1 MKRNTIIAAVTAAA
15 LLAAPVLPA
24 AGAPGAP
31 GGPKTVGTDDE
42 GDWGANTALAGTP
55 AQAAGG
61 PTGQD
66 LVEAQI
72 GMADAKTINFV
83 IKVASLPPIGGV
95 PEGVRYVW
103 SVDVGGEFVE
113 LDGKFTN
120 YSRGACD
127 PTSGQCPPPRN
138 PGMQPFLVRG
148 NCRADP
154 NASNVTLCDEL
165 GIVQAEFST
174 GDGTI
179 TIPVPLELVG
189 AKPGTKIAP
198 ATSQFTSLIGGSLV
212 SVPSAFLS
220 LTGFP
225 ADALIVDK
233 TFKVPGGKKKS
244 RKKK

>member
-1 MKRNTIIAAVTAAA
+1 MKRNSIVGALAATALLLAPIGPAAA
-15 LLAAPVLPA
+15 
-24 AGAPGAP
+24 APGA
-31 GGPKTVGTDDE
+31 PKTVGTDDE

-83 IKVASLPPIGGV
+83 IKLASLPPIGGV
-95 PEGVRYVW
+95 PEAVRYVW

-120 YSRGACD
+120 YSRGTCD
-127 PTSGQCPPPRN
+127 PTSGQCPPPRD
-138 PGMQPFLVRG
+138 PGTQPFLVRG

-154 NASNVTLCDEL
+154 NASNVTICDEL
-165 GIVQAEFST
+165 GIVNAEFSA

-198 ATSQFTSLIGGSLV
+198 ATSDFTSLIGGSLV
-212 SVPSAFLS
+212 AVPSAFLS

-233 TFKVPGGKKKS
+233 TFKVPGKKKA
-244 RKKK
+244 KKKK